1 MSERLNVES
10 PFLAQ
15 LSALGWHVVDQG
27 EALPTEPEASHR
39 ASFREVALKKIFF
52 NSVRAINL
60 DERGR
65 PWLTD
70 VQFEFLFTFVTTRQG
85 SLVEAN
91 QAVHEALLHGIP
103 DIDHVTDSGVVKR
116 TARLVDFDRPEANH
130 FIAINQFRVD
140 TPGQAKAHIRPDL
153 VLFVNGLPLVVV
165 EAKEANS
172 FTSIPL
178 EEAKK
183 QLLRYSERRDDSTKG
198 GVREGEERL
207 FHFNLFSVATTGSQA
222 VYGSITAEP
231 DEFQSWRSI
240 EPAKYQTYKVPLGGP
255 PRAQEVLVQGMLP
268 KETLL
273 DLLQNFCLFSTK
285 RDKLVKVM
293 CRYQQYRAVLKAL
306 ARIRANRGDA
316 RGGVIWHTQ
325 GSGKSLTMVFFVRK
339 LRMSKDLFDLKVIL
353 VNDRTDLEDQLE
365 GTAHLAGEPV
375 TTIDSA
381 QDLKSRLLG
390 GDSGLYL
397 VMVHKFREAAA
408 QLPQSVKA
416 ALGIPIAAPRL
427 NPFPEVNKSSRI
439 IIFID
444 EAHRTQY
451 ADLGNNLAVAFPNAI
466 KIAFTGTPLIT
477 SRHQQTTA
485 QRFGSYI
492 DTYKL
497 KDAQEDGAVLPIVY
511 VGKTTDTALSHKSE
525 FDEKFEDLFSGR
537 TAEEIDAI
545 KKKYGTRDD
554 ILEAEARVAEVA
566 KDLVKHYIENVM
578 PDGFKAQVVSASKV
592 AALRYKASVDKA
604 IATYAER
611 YAARPGADPEVLR
624 LIRFL
629 KAAVVVSVDG
639 TNELAGVL
647 EARKEAKELDAVANF
662 LKRFDLDKP
671 ETGVAFLIVCDM
683 LLTGFDAPI
692 EQVMYLDK
700 PLREHTLLQAVARVN
715 RTAPGKKVGL
725 IVDYIG
731 LTKHLREALNIYA
744 GDDLDDILQGMH
756 SMDGEFAKL
765 EGTFARLVY
774 FFREHKIPQAEDWA
788 RQSLPAADE
797 YLVFELM
804 LDLLEDAQQ
813 RETFS
818 VLLMLFLQA
827 LNIVLPAPAATEYLM
842 PAKRLAWL
850 KAQARE
856 RFKDEGMSFGN
867 AGEKIKRL
875 INEHLVSLGVNPK
888 VPPVELLSAQFMKAA
903 GTRESP
909 KAKASEMEHALR
921 KHITVHMDEDPA
933 WFGTLSEKLEELLR
947 KYQDDWSEQARQLQ
961 LLVQE
966 AQAGRSK
973 SPSDGVDTKA
983 VPFYEVL
990 IKAVEATVKLQ
1001 PDEKQALKSF
1011 SNDLIPVLRVELN
1024 TPGFWG
1030 NADRVSSLQ
1039 GLIGDRLVDTG
1050 VGIVVDRY
1058 EGLANDLVQLAKARQ
1073 LDLLA

>member
-1 MSERLNVES
+1 VVVAGAAAVGGEAADAVDPVVLHTDGGVQGGRSRGRLVAGEEEQVERLDWR
-10 PFLAQ
+10 LA
-15 LSALGWHVVDQG
+15 
-27 EALPTEPEASHR
+27 
-39 ASFREVALKKIFF
+39 
-52 NSVRAINL
+52 
-60 DERGR
+60 
-65 PWLTD
+65 
-70 VQFEFLFTFVTTRQG
+70 
-85 SLVEAN
+85 
-91 QAVHEALLHGIP
+91 HGP
-103 DIDHVTDSGVVKR
+103 
-116 TARLVDFDRPEANH
+116 
-130 FIAINQFRVD
+130 
-140 TPGQAKAHIRPDL
+140 
-153 VLFVNGLPLVVV
+153 
-165 EAKEANS
+165 
-172 FTSIPL
+172 
-178 EEAKK
+178 
-183 QLLRYSERRDDSTKG
+183 
-198 GVREGEERL
+198 
-207 FHFNLFSVATTGSQA
+207 
-222 VYGSITAEP
+222 
-231 DEFQSWRSI
+231 
-240 EPAKYQTYKVPLGGP
+240 
-255 PRAQEVLVQGMLP
+255 
-268 KETLL
+268 
-273 DLLQNFCLFSTK
+273 
-285 RDKLVKVM
+285 
-293 CRYQQYRAVLKAL
+293 
-306 ARIRANRGDA
+306 
-316 RGGVIWHTQ
+316 
-325 GSGKSLTMVFFVRK
+325 
-339 LRMSKDLFDLKVIL
+339 
-353 VNDRTDLEDQLE
+353 
-365 GTAHLAGEPV
+365 
-375 TTIDSA
+375 
-381 QDLKSRLLG
+381 
-390 GDSGLYL
+390 
-397 VMVHKFREAAA
+397 
-408 QLPQSVKA
+408 
-416 ALGIPIAAPRL
+416 
-427 NPFPEVNKSSRI
+427 
-439 IIFID
+439 
-444 EAHRTQY
+444 
-451 ADLGNNLAVAFPNAI
+451 
-466 KIAFTGTPLIT
+466 
-477 SRHQQTTA
+477 
-485 QRFGSYI
+485 
-492 DTYKL
+492 
-497 KDAQEDGAVLPIVY
+497 
-511 VGKTTDTALSHKSE
+511 
-525 FDEKFEDLFSGR
+525 
-537 TAEEIDAI
+537 AEEIDAI

-604 IATYAER
+604 IAAYAER

-629 KAAVVVSVDG
+629 KSAVVVSVDG

-692 EQVMYLDK
+692 EQVMYIDK

-774 FFREHKIPQAEDWA
+774 FFREHQIPQAEDWA

-804 LDLLEDAQQ
+804 MDVLEDAQQ

-827 LNIVLPAPAATEYLM
+827 LNIVLPAPVATGYLT

-856 RFKDEGMSFGN
+856 RFKDEGMNFGN

-966 AQAGRSK
+966 AQVGRTK
-973 SPSDGVDTKA
+973 DPSDGVDTKA
-983 VPFYEVL
+983 VPFYELL
-990 IKAVEATVKLQ
+990 IKTVG
-1001 PDEKQALKSF
+1001 
-1011 SNDLIPVLRVELN
+1011 R
-1024 TPGFWG
+1024 
-1030 NADRVSSLQ
+1030 R
-1039 GLIGDRLVDTG
+1039 
-1050 VGIVVDRY
+1050 
-1058 EGLANDLVQLAKARQ
+1058 
-1073 LDLLA
+1073 